1 MEQYRSVCPYDCPDA
16 CGLVVSV
23 ENGRV
28 ISVKGDETHP
38 FTQGTMCPKMA
49 HYERT
54 VHSPRR
60 LMTPLKRTGPKGRGE
75 FEPISWDQALREI
88 AASWKNHGREGTGP
102 FTYSYAGTMG
112 IVQHDALHGL
122 FYYLGASELDRPF
135 APRPK
140 GRATKTSWEAC
151 DGASG
156 SAAQRLYLL
165 VEHSH
170 DGHQHPLQTRRR
182 CG

>member
-60 LMTPLKRTGPKGRGE
+60 LMTPLKRTGPKGG
-75 FEPISWDQALREI
+75 
-88 AASWKNHGREGTGP
+88 
-102 FTYSYAGTMG
+102 G
-112 IVQHDALHGL
+112 I
-122 FYYLGASELDRPF
+122 
-135 APRPK
+135 
-140 GRATKTSWEAC
+140 
-151 DGASG
+151 
-156 SAAQRLYLL
+156 
-165 VEHSH
+165 
-170 DGHQHPLQTRRR
+170 
-182 CG
+182 

>member
-60 LMTPLKRTGPKGRGE
+60 LMTTLKRTGPKGRGE

-88 AASWKNHGREGTGP
+88 AKSP
-102 FTYSYAGTMG
+102 PYAWNS
-112 IVQHDALHGL
+112 
-122 FYYLGASELDRPF
+122 FP
-135 APRPK
+135 
-140 GRATKTSWEAC
+140 
-151 DGASG
+151 
-156 SAAQRLYLL
+156 
-165 VEHSH
+165 
-170 DGHQHPLQTRRR
+170 
-182 CG
+182 

>member
-88 AASWKNHGREGTGP
+88 AASWKKIMAEKGP
-102 FTYSYAGTMG
+102 EAILPYSYAGTMG

-122 FYYLGASELDRPF
+122 FYYLGHRNSIGPF

-140 GRATKTSWEAC
+140 GRATKTSWEAPC
-151 DGASG
+151 
-156 SAAQRLYLL
+156 
-165 VEHSH
+165 
-170 DGHQHPLQTRRR
+170 RRR
-182 CG
+182 LRKRSTATVSSCGAFT